1 MKLSTRVQYGTRALL
16 DLALHAGGA
25 TVPLK
30 RIAERQEISLQ
41 YLEHLVAP
49 LISAGIINSVRGP
62 RGGIKLVRRPE
73 EIKLSELYDLLEGN
87 QVPVDCLRDSSACS
101 RYDFCVT
108 RDVWA
113 EIDSAVQ
120 NVLGGTTLADLV
132 AKHKIRAGGEAINY
146 SI

>member
-1 MKLSTRVQYGTRALL
+1 MKLSTRVRYGTRALL

-30 RIAERQEISLQ
+30 EIAERQEISLQ

-62 RGGIKLVRRPE
+62 RGGIKLMRRPE
-73 EIKLSELYDLLEGN
+73 EVKLSELYDLLEGG
-87 QVPVDCLRDSSACS
+87 QVPVDCLRDSSACQ

-120 NVLGGTTLADLV
+120 NVLGGTTMADLV
-132 AKHKIRAGGEAINY
+132 TRHKARAGGEAINY

>member
-16 DLALHAGGA
+16 DLALHAGGT